1 MPTKSIWRKL
11 ARVAA
16 THYQPVR
23 FLAPESEYR
32 TTKCCCACGAVTT
45 PATMRLRRCASAQCT
60 APREA
65 QAGAA
70 AGGDGRGG
78 GEEDGQEEE
87 ATETTHRFRARRA
100 HGRPMLPAA
109 QKKASANFGTA
120 TSPAPATCS

>member
-1 MPTKSIWRKL
+1 VPTKSIWRKL

-70 AGGDGRGG
+70 AGGDGGVGG
-78 GEEDGQEEE
+78 RRT
-87 ATETTHRFRARRA
+87 ARRRPHMETTHRFRNRRA

-109 QKKASANFGTA
+109 QKKASTDFGTA
-120 TSPAPATCS
+120 TSTAPATCS